1 MTNYFDQLNRVKG
14 TKFNWSFSLTN
25 SQLVKMTNFKKVA
38 TKKYGCF
45 NQSVFTVYDYSRN
58 SFHARVVHLTIIV
71 DDYSNLKKQQPL
83 KLRTNYCKRMS
94 KSVILVYS
102 LCRCQRFA

>member
-45 NQSVFTVYDYSRN
+45 NQSVFTVYKQISKYSAVN
-58 SFHARVVHLTIIV
+58 
-71 DDYSNLKKQQPL
+71 KKDVNAHWL
-83 KLRTNYCKRMS
+83 DMFFKNVLYLMK
-94 KSVILVYS
+94 I
-102 LCRCQRFA
+102 